1 MKTTLFRSAV
11 FIAFLA
17 LSDASAETIFG
28 LGMSNRLFRFDSA
41 TPATITL
48 IGSGTISGLPAG
60 EQLLAIDFRPAA
72 TDSPVGAL
80 NATLYGFGSSNRLYT
95 IDTSTA
101 MATQVGSAGAFT
113 FNGSSFGIDFNP
125 VADRLRVVSD
135 ADENRRL
142 NPDDGSLTATD
153 TALAYAT
160 GDSGFGVDPNIVG
173 AAYTNNFAGA
183 QFTTLYGIDAN
194 RDVLVRQGGVSGMP
208 SPNGGQLTTIGPLG
222 ANTSNDVGL
231 DISGLTGTAYASL
244 TTRLGPLDT
253 SSDLYTI
260 DLLTGAAT
268 LVGSIG
274 QPAGLGAIITQ
285 DIAAPIGLAVPEPR
299 AYALFV
305 LSMMTMLNRRGEKLR
320 RECRANRS

>member
-1 MKTTLFRSAV
+1 MRVAHLAPSRASGDLEHGLGRVAHAMEASLAQAAAERVHGQSAV
-11 FIAFLA
+11 DR
-17 LSDASAETIFG
+17 DATVFG
-28 LGMSNRLFRFDSA
+28 A
-41 TPATITL
+41 
-48 IGSGTISGLPAG
+48 
-60 EQLLAIDFRPAA
+60 
-72 TDSPVGAL
+72 
-80 NATLYGFGSSNRLYT
+80 
-95 IDTSTA
+95 
-101 MATQVGSAGAFT
+101 
-113 FNGSSFGIDFNP
+113 
-125 VADRLRVVSD
+125 
-135 ADENRRL
+135 
-142 NPDDGSLTATD
+142 
-153 TALAYAT
+153 
-160 GDSGFGVDPNIVG
+160 
-173 AAYTNNFAGA
+173 
-183 QFTTLYGIDAN
+183 DAN
-194 RDVLVRQGGVSGMP
+194 RDVLVRQGGLNGMP
-208 SPNGGQLTTIGPLG
+208 SPNAGQLTTIGPLG

-305 LSMMTMLNRRGEKLR
+305 LSMMTMLNRRGEQLR